1 MNIEDI
7 NKMIKK
13 TNELNERVQKKLDD
27 LENKNNEKGYVD
39 WGKLEIETSDENYL
53 RAKRTIKA
61 INLFHQDMLM
71 KIFNRTRIKK

>member
-1 MNIEDI
+1 MKSEDL
-7 NKMIKK
+7 NK
-13 TNELNERVQKKLDD
+13 RVRKKLND

-71 KIFNRTRIKK
+71 KVFNRRKIKQVKK